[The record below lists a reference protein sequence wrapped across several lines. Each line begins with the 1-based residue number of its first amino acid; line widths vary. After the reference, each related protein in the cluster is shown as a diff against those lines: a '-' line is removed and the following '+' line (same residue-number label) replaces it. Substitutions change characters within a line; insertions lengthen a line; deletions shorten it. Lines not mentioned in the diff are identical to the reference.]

1 MDLKQILKTQVGEA
15 QFRQI
20 PIKKFGLANSR
31 QLGGYRCLRAHW
43 DYGFFRVLPRTPV
56 YITLLREPVSR
67 IVSLFAMIRRK
78 TNSRWNTNDIHEF
91 IERIGAERLQV
102 HFLAGTISGR
112 PIQGQALLE
121 VALTRLWEFA
131 WFGITDDFHRSV
143 DLLCETFGWPPVS
156 SIETRNQAGPDDKP
170 RLSKDIENHIL
181 EACELDVEF
190 YKQAV
195 EVFSSRA

>member
-1 MDLKQILKTQVGEA
+1 MIAVNRRVALHANDQIFFLHIPKTGGMSLKQILKTQVGEA

-78 TNSRWNTNDIHEF
+78 TDSRWNTNDIHEF

-112 PIQGQALLE
+112 PIQGQALLK
-121 VALTRLWEFA
+121 VALTRLWESHGLGSPTTF
-131 WFGITDDFHRSV
+131 TDRSTS
-143 DLLCETFGWPPVS
+143 CARP
-156 SIETRNQAGPDDKP
+156 
-170 RLSKDIENHIL
+170 
-181 EACELDVEF
+181 LDGRR
-190 YKQAV
+190 
-195 EVFSSRA
+195 SRASRREPGRTR